1 MPFSSS
7 VLGTLAPLKLCHG
20 YACPSQALSSV
31 RLPFSSSVTG
41 ALALL
46 KLRLWYACPLKLC
59 HGCAC
64 PIQALP
70 RVCLPLLS
78 LATSTLALIKLRHRF
93 SFFPL
98 FPSSVYFSFLP
109 FFCSLIWLHLFSL
122 RGRGRGRSFHLPYP
136 SGLTT
141 RCGSLK
147 PSAWDGFDPHWRVF
161 ATGAYPC
168 CNDRG

>member
-20 YACPSQALSSV
+20 YACPSQAPSSV
-31 RLPFSSSVTG
+31 RLPFSSSVIGT
-41 ALALL
+41 LALF
-46 KLRLWYACPLKLC
+46 KLC

-93 SFFPL
+93 SFFLL
-98 FPSSVYFSFLP
+98 FPFSVYFSFLP
-109 FFCSLIWLHLFSL
+109 FFCFLNWLHLFSL
-122 RGRGRGRSFHLPYP
+122 RGRGRGRSFPLPSP
-136 SGLTT
+136 SGLTS
-141 RCGSLK
+141 RCGSLA
-147 PSAWDGFDPHWRVF
+147 PSAWDGVDPHWQVF
-161 ATGAYPC
+161 ATGAGPC
-168 CNDRG
+168 WDVSG

>member
-20 YACPSQALSSV
+20 YACPSQAPSSV
-31 RLPFSSSVTG
+31 RLPFSSSVIGT
-41 ALALL
+41 LALF
-46 KLRLWYACPLKLC
+46 KLC

-122 RGRGRGRSFHLPYP
+122 RGRGRGRSFPLPSP
-136 SGLTT
+136 SGLTS
-141 RCGSLK
+141 RCGSLA
-147 PSAWDGFDPHWRVF
+147 PSAWDGVDPHWQVF
-161 ATGAYPC
+161 ATGAYTC
-168 CNDRG
+168 CNVRG